1 MHDTALVTRT
11 SHASDDVPLPMRIL
25 HVVPSYY
32 PAVRYGGPIR
42 SVHGLTAALA
52 KRGHEVH
59 VATTSVD
66 GPQDLN
72 VPVDRPVDLDGVAVH
87 YFRVPALRRLYWS
100 PAMAAWLERS
110 IHDFDVVHLHSVFLW
125 PTWAAAR
132 AASRAGVPYVSAPR
146 GMLVGSIIRRR
157 SRWVKTAWINLIERE
172 TLRRAAGLHVTAE
185 IEAREVQAL
194 GLPLPEVFCVPNG
207 VGSSGQAVPRAAG
220 PFARVPQPYAL
231 FLSRISW
238 KKGLDRLIA
247 AWQSVP
253 DLHLVIAGNDDENY
267 QPRMQA
273 LARSAGVAQRV
284 HFVGPA
290 SDDEK
295 WALYADAELFVLP
308 SYSENFGN
316 VVAEAMSV
324 ACPVILTEEVGIA
337 SLVRRYGA
345 GLITSGEPRQLAE
358 DVRSLHRDVERRRQM
373 GAQGLRAVAEE
384 LSWNAV
390 AARMEA
396 AYLQMGAPRRPP
408 QLASVR

>member
-1 MHDTALVTRT
+1 MRDAYAYADGIASGYSYGHIYSNTYGDSY
-11 SHASDDVPLPMRIL
+11 SHA
-25 HVVPSYY
+25 
-32 PAVRYGGPIR
+32 
-42 SVHGLTAALA
+42 
-52 KRGHEVH
+52 
-59 VATTSVD
+59 VAHID
-66 GPQDLN
+66 
-72 VPVDRPVDLDGVAVH
+72 
-87 YFRVPALRRLYWS
+87 
-100 PAMAAWLERS
+100 
-110 IHDFDVVHLHSVFLW
+110 
-125 PTWAAAR
+125 PT
-132 AASRAGVPYVSAPR
+132 
-146 GMLVGSIIRRR
+146 
-157 SRWVKTAWINLIERE
+157 
-172 TLRRAAGLHVTAE
+172 
-185 IEAREVQAL
+185 
-194 GLPLPEVFCVPNG
+194 
-207 VGSSGQAVPRAAG
+207 
-220 PFARVPQPYAL
+220 
-231 FLSRISW
+231 
-238 KKGLDRLIA
+238 
-247 AWQSVP
+247 
-253 DLHLVIAGNDDENY
+253 LHLVIAGNDDENY